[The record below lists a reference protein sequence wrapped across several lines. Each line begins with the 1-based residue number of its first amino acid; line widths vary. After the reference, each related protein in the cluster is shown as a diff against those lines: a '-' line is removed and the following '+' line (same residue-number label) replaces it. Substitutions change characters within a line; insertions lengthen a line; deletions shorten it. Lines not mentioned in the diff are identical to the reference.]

1 MKKFSIDVN
10 SDLGNYLLSD
20 VRITK
25 NFYIVKFGSSLDEF
39 ARITVYDKTGKKLG
53 QSGTWWMSND
63 AITNKLRETHNF
75 TDEEIEEIL
84 K

>member
-25 NFYIVKFGSSLDEF
+25 NFYIVEFGSSLDEF